1 MAAEQ
6 AKQEPDKEGEGQ
18 ENDDSSPKHTP
29 RATTNPEKAF
39 EKSFRWEKQLLYH
52 NVSEIQVTIYCLK

>member
-6 AKQEPDKEGEGQ
+6 AKHDPDKEGEG
-18 ENDDSSPKHTP
+18 EDNDDSSPKHTP

-39 EKSFRWEKQLLYH
+39 EKSFR
-52 NVSEIQVTIYCLK
+52 

>member
-39 EKSFRWEKQLLYH
+39 EKSFR
-52 NVSEIQVTIYCLK
+52 